1 MKKFRAAV
9 AAVLVTALALTGCS
23 SNKKETEAPKETQA
37 PVVEEASEAVSEA
50 AAVAETEAAAAVEAA
65 ITEAEAAV
73 ETAATEAVEAAEAVE
88 TEAAP
93 AVEAVM
99 TEAEEA
105 VAAVETEVA
114 EAVEEVLTEAEE
126 AAAVV
131 ETEAEAAAAVA
142 ETEAEATE
150 VGNGVEVRACIASE
164 PETLDPNLESSVDGA
179 TYAMHLFEG
188 LMKYD
193 MTDDNAS
200 DNNDNLKLIMPGY
213 GQAESYEVSEDG
225 LTYTFTLRDDIVW
238 SDGQP
243 VTAADFE
250 YSWKRIVDPA
260 NAADYGYLL
269 GGIVENAAA
278 IPAGEAEPD
287 TLGIKAIDDKTLE
300 IKLEAECPYFLGI
313 CAFAALMPLRQDVI
327 EEFGNEWTNPENMVT
342 NGAYVLT
349 DWQHDSYLEMTRSAT
364 YYGGGNGPSKIT
376 WYLSDSQT
384 NQLASYQADE
394 YDFFD
399 DLPVDQIASLRESGD
414 AFSADQVGTYYLY
427 MHTKNIPDWR
437 VRAAIALCIDRE
449 NIVEN
454 VTQGGQVPAT
464 GITAAGI
471 TNSEGTEWTEYVG
484 EPMYNWLAENY
495 PDADLETYSGRCD
508 LAVQLVEEA
517 VADGYDKDATIDYEF
532 NTSESHKAIA
542 EAVQS
547 DVDSVLGLQMAL
559 NNSEWQTYT
568 NNLGEGKFGLARL
581 GWIADYDDASTY
593 IELFTNGNSYN
604 YGEWENDEYT
614 DLVNQAKALPG
625 GAERDELLAK
635 AENLLFAEDGWT
647 VCPLY
652 FYTQQYCLKNLKNV
666 GWTPLGYFIFSYAEA
681 AE

>member
-278 IPAGEAEPD
+278 IQAGEAEPD

-414 AFSADQVGTYYLY
+414 AFELGRGVLFLAELFEADRFRQQVSQLLVSPIPRELSGQSLSESRCTTGLPRIIR
-427 MHTKNIPDWR
+427 MQIWRPIPD
-437 VRAAIALCIDRE
+437 AATL
-449 NIVEN
+449 
-454 VTQGGQVPAT
+454 
-464 GITAAGI
+464 
-471 TNSEGTEWTEYVG
+471 
-484 EPMYNWLAENY
+484 L
-495 PDADLETYSGRCD
+495 YSWSKR
-508 LAVQLVEEA
+508 QL
-517 VADGYDKDATIDYEF
+517 
-532 NTSESHKAIA
+532 
-542 EAVQS
+542 
-547 DVDSVLGLQMAL
+547 L
-559 NNSEWQTYT
+559 
-568 NNLGEGKFGLARL
+568 
-581 GWIADYDDASTY
+581 
-593 IELFTNGNSYN
+593 
-604 YGEWENDEYT
+604 
-614 DLVNQAKALPG
+614 
-625 GAERDELLAK
+625 
-635 AENLLFAEDGWT
+635 T
-647 VCPLY
+647 VMTRMPPSIMSS
-652 FYTQQYCLKNLKNV
+652 
-666 GWTPLGYFIFSYAEA
+666 TPLSPTRQSLRPSSLMLTPSLACRWL
-681 AE
+681 